1 MSGAV
6 YFRTGRRVVQ
16 MSATAVCSDAVSHGQ
31 HACGIVGSGTERL
44 RMVSGFV
51 HSGLMAGDRVWCF
64 PNGCRPE
71 VLEWLHRD
79 NTAGDDAVASG
90 QLTVMPTDES
100 MLSVLDSDP
109 GGVIDGLRR
118 AVDAAIAEGWNG
130 FRLVGDLGWATRG
143 PSCAQHLLDFEAR
156 VGEVLDGSPA
166 AALCQYDRYRFD
178 ADTMVAL
185 TGAHAAVVGTVEIPA
200 GEELV
205 CTPLTGPALGLRL
218 AGEVDLSNREV
229 FGAAL
234 DAAMSGTGDAHLEL
248 SELAF
253 IDHTGVQIMLQA
265 AERLGPGRRLVLHR
279 PPRSLNVS
287 LTLLWETPK
296 LVVAGEPA

>member
-1 MSGAV
+1 
-6 YFRTGRRVVQ
+6 
-16 MSATAVCSDAVSHGQ
+16 MSASAVCSDTLSHGQ
-31 HACGIVGSGTERL
+31 HACGIVGSGAERL
-44 RMVSGFV
+44 RMVSSFV
-51 HSGLMAGDRVWCF
+51 HSGLVAGDQVWCF

-79 NTAGDDAVASG
+79 NAADDDAVASG

-118 AVDAAIAEGWNG
+118 AVDDAVAEGWNG
-130 FRLVGDLGWATRG
+130 FRLVGDLGWAVRG

-178 ADTMVAL
+178 ADTMMAL
-185 TGAHAAVVGTVEIPA
+185 TGAHAAVVGAVEIPV
-200 GEELV
+200 GEELM
-205 CTPLTGPALGLRL
+205 CTPLNGPAPGLRL
-218 AGEVDLSNREV
+218 TGEVDLSTREALV
-229 FGAAL
+229 TAL
-234 DAAMSGTGDAHLEL
+234 DAAISGAGDLHLEL

-253 IDHTGVQIMLQA
+253 IDHTGVQIMLQV

-287 LTLLWETPK
+287 LKLLWETPK
-296 LVVAGEPA
+296 LVAAGEPA